1 MSTPNWIS
9 RTLAALALSTALLA
23 LGAITP
29 APQLLSKATVH
40 SATANGDSTV
50 AAMSANGRFVVLASS
65 ALDLTAGANPGDF
78 AQLYLFDTTS
88 GQFNLVSAT
97 PSGAAGHGYSGAPSV
112 SEDGRWVVFENEAS
126 DLAPGD
132 TNGLKDIFLRDSVA
146 GTTVRVSATPA
157 PAAAG
162 GGASGAPVMTP
173 DGAWIA
179 FESNAKATNLVT
191 GVTDGNLAS
200 DVFLYGVK
208 TGTCRLVS
216 QGYASPQTGTKA
228 SWGPVLSAD
237 GRRLAFFSLNTG
249 LAADTPATNSQ
260 PLLYLH
266 DIAAKTNLWASRGAT
281 NFLIGVTNASRLV
294 PWKATFS
301 GDGSFLIYA
310 YGPLVLRY
318 DPASDTTLLV
328 ATNLAE
334 AGLALFGPAPIAA
347 NADGSVIAF
356 QGSRSNVLD
365 AAQAPDA
372 VFVWREADQSVTRLE
387 VPVADAAAVGQVGGP
402 VVSAD
407 GRFVAYQ
414 AQILAPTAGFAGPG
428 VYVFRHDLLAN
439 TASVASASDATPDEG
454 IPSLWHPVWSADLN
468 RLGFS
473 SDAPGLIAG
482 DNNHAQDAFLLTLEP
497 LELRLLSPRD
507 TAVASVTAAGPSWAR
522 PQCLSADGRYLV
534 FTSAAEDLVANDRN
548 GAGDVFLHDLN
559 TGSNSLVSVNLA
571 GTASGNGYSHSPVIS
586 ADGRFIAFASLAND
600 LVEGDTNGL
609 NDVFVRDLETGT
621 TELASHVLGGTGS
634 GSGSSLKPT
643 ISADGRWIAFES
655 LATNLMSPDLVN
667 PLRQEY
673 LSPIRDVFVFDR
685 IARTNQ
691 LVTVSNDST
700 GSLVLGG
707 FSAVMAPDGR
717 RVIFRD
723 GTLIFYVRDLTSQ
736 TTAKVQEP
744 PGTLLRLTGTEPQP
758 ISISADS
765 KWAAFAGT
773 NATFNSVLVRSFEG
787 DASLV
792 LPARASTPSLS
803 ADGQRVAYTFLS
815 NPAAGRQV
823 YVRDFA
829 NDTTNLVSV
838 SLDGVTLGN
847 GSSYQPVIS
856 GDGRY
861 VVFKSVATNLVPHDT
876 NAYGDIFVRDLA
888 AGRTLL
894 VSATAA
900 GVFPNFGSLSPV
912 IGPDGRTV
920 VFMSWATDL
929 AAGDLNRA
937 SDLFVLRLGS
947 GPAADSDEDGLPDD
961 WELTY
966 FNSLVRDGAGDW
978 DGDGMS
984 DRAEYTAG
992 TDPTNE
998 GSALRVLTLSGVG
1011 GGGVTVIWSA
1021 VPGKTYRVQF
1031 KDAVNAP
1038 DWTDVPGDVL
1048 AASDSASKV
1057 DTTAGASEQ
1066 RFYRAV
1072 LVE

>member
-1 MSTPNWIS
+1 MSTRNWLSGIFV
-9 RTLAALALSTALLA
+9 ALALSTTLVVTVAT
-23 LGAITP
+23 GTT
-29 APQLLSKATVH
+29 PQLLSAAAIR

-50 AAMSANGRFVVLASS
+50 AAMSANGRFIVLASS
-65 ALDLTAGANPGDF
+65 ATDLAVGANPGDF

-88 GQFNLVSAT
+88 GQLSLVSAT
-97 PSGAAGHGYSGAPSV
+97 PFGAAGHGYSGAPSV
-112 SEDGRWVVFENEAS
+112 SDDGHWVVFESEAS
-126 DLAPGD
+126 DLVPGD
-132 TNGLKDIFLRDSVA
+132 TNGLKDVFFRDCVTGS
-146 GTTVRVSATPA
+146 TVRVSTTPA
-157 PAAAG
+157 TAAAG
-162 GGASGAPVMTP
+162 GGASEAPVMTP
-173 DGAWIA
+173 DGAGIA
-179 FESNAKATNLVT
+179 LESNANATNLVT
-191 GVTDGNLAS
+191 GVTDANLAS
-200 DVFLYGVK
+200 DVFLYSVK
-208 TGTCRLVS
+208 TGTLRLVS
-216 QGYASPQTGTKA
+216 QGYASPQTGAKA
-228 SWGPVLSAD
+228 SSGPVLSAD
-237 GRRLAFFSLNTG
+237 GRRLAFFSASTG

-266 DIAAKTNLWASRGAT
+266 DIAAGANLWVSRGAT
-281 NFLIGVTNASRLV
+281 NFPIDVTPASRLV

-301 GDGSFLIYA
+301 GDGRFLIYA

-334 AGLALFGPAPIAA
+334 AGLPLFGPLPIAA

-356 QGSRSNVLD
+356 QGSRSNVLA

-372 VFVWREADQSVTRLE
+372 VFVWRETDQSLTQLE
-387 VPVADAAAVGQVGGP
+387 VPVADATDVGQVGGP

-407 GRFVAYQ
+407 GRFVADQ
-414 AQILAPTAGFAGPG
+414 AQILAPTAGFAAPG
-428 VYVFRHDLLAN
+428 VYVFRYDLVVN
-439 TASVASASDATPDEG
+439 TAAVVSASDATRGEG
-454 IPSLWHPVWSADLN
+454 SPNLWHPVWSADLN

-482 DNNHAQDAFLLTLEP
+482 DNNHAQDAFLLTLDP

-507 TAVASVTAAGPSWAR
+507 PAVISITAAGPSSAR

-534 FTSAAEDLVANDRN
+534 FTSAAEDLVPNDRN
-548 GAGDVFLHDLN
+548 GVGDVFLHDLT
-559 TGSNSLVSVNLA
+559 TGSNTLVSVNLA
-571 GTASGNGYSHSPVIS
+571 GTASGNGGSHSPVIG
-586 ADGRFIAFASLAND
+586 ADGRFVAFASLASD

-621 TELASHVLGGTGS
+621 TELASHVPGGTGS
-634 GSGSSLKPT
+634 GAGSSLAPN
-643 ISADGRWIAFES
+643 ISADGRWTAFES
-655 LATNLMSPDLVN
+655 LATNLMPPNLVN
-667 PLRQEY
+667 PLRQQF

-691 LVTVSNDST
+691 LVTIDDDGTSSR
-700 GSLVLGG
+700 LEGG
-707 FSAVMAPDGR
+707 FSPVMTPDGR
-717 RVIFRD
+717 HVLFRD
-723 GTLIFYVRDLTSQ
+723 GVLFFYVRDLASQ
-736 TTAKVQEP
+736 TTTRVQDLS
-744 PGTLLRLTGTEPQP
+744 GTALRLTGTEPQP

-765 KWAAFAGT
+765 QWAAFAGT
-773 NATFNSVLVRSFEG
+773 NATFYSVLVRSLTG

-792 LPARASTPSLS
+792 LPAGASNPSLS
-803 ADGQRVAYTFLS
+803 ADGQRVAYTYLA
-815 NPAAGRQV
+815 NPAARRQV

-829 NDTTNLVSV
+829 SDTTNLVSV
-838 SLDGVTLGN
+838 SLDGVTPGN

-876 NAYGDIFVRDLA
+876 NGYGDIFVRDLA

-894 VSATAA
+894 LSATAA
-900 GVFPNFGSLSPV
+900 GAFPNFGSLSPV
-912 IGPDGRTV
+912 IGPDGRTA

-947 GPAADSDEDGLPDD
+947 GPVADSDQDGLPDD

-966 FNSLVRDGAGDW
+966 FNSLVRDGASDL

-992 TDPTNE
+992 TDPTKE
-998 GSALRVLTLSGVG
+998 GSALRVLTLSGAG
-1011 GGGVTVIWSA
+1011 GGSVTVIWSA

-1031 KDAVNAP
+1031 KDSVEAP
-1038 DWTDVPGDVL
+1038 DWSAVPGDVH
-1048 AASDSASKV
+1048 AAGESASKV
-1057 DTTAGASEQ
+1057 DTTAGAGLQ

-1072 LVE
+1072 LVK